1 MSVRKKIDFGGFIIL
16 LLIYLLQSCN
26 SDELILGENFID
38 NTTQVVEVDTFS
50 LAMSTI
56 IADSVQTSATG
67 TILAGYYED
76 GDFGKLS
83 AQGFFRVGLPTATD
97 IEIEEADIFDSITL
111 VLPYSGYTY
120 GDTNQIQKIDIYKL
134 NEDLVKDDISYYY
147 NYSDLSFDNNSI
159 GSIEYLPRPYRDSII
174 EIRLD
179 DAIGDDLFEKLKYET
194 EEVSSYDEF
203 LDYLQGFTIKTDQ
216 SQSSSIVGF
225 KNYNI
230 KLKIYTSRVQEEK
243 EEIVYEFSSSDQP
256 YHFSRLLSDRSG
268 TILQDLI
275 AQKDELSSNLVDDKS
290 FIQGGT
296 GVLTKITFPYLNS
309 LYFDEDDIITSVEI
323 ILIPDNESYETDLP
337 ESLSIYETNK
347 FNEFDIAD
355 DNSFISTSIFN
366 LDEQYHLDTY
376 YYFNI
381 TDFIQDQLDNG
392 YIDPEKGLIVSLSS
406 STLSSTFEK
415 LLLSSSNDPEKKP
428 KLKITFLKF

>member
-1 MSVRKKIDFGGFIIL
+1 MNLQKTRNLGVLSLI
-16 LLIYLLQSCN
+16 LLIYILPSCT
-26 SDELILGENFID
+26 SDNLILGENFID

-50 LAMSTI
+50 LVMSTI

-67 TILAGYYED
+67 TILTGYYDD

-97 IEIEEADIFDSITL
+97 IEIEESDIFDSATL
-111 VLPYSGYTY
+111 VLPYSNYTY

-134 NEDLVKDDISYYY
+134 SEDLVNNDITYYY
-147 NYSDLSFDNNSI
+147 NSSDLGFEENSI
-159 GSIEYLPRPYRDSII
+159 GSIEYVPRPYRDSII

-179 DAIGDDLFEKLKYET
+179 NALGEDLFEKLKYEA
-194 EEVSSYDEF
+194 EEVSSNEEF
-203 LDYLQGFTIKTDQ
+203 LDYLYGFTIKTDK

-225 KNYNI
+225 NNYYV
-230 KLKIYTSRVQEEK
+230 KLKLYTSRVKEEK
-243 EEIVYEFSSSDQP
+243 EEIIYEFPSADQP

-268 TILQDLI
+268 TILEDLI
-275 AQKDELSSNLVDDKS
+275 TQKDELNSNIVDDRA

-296 GVLTKITFPYLNS
+296 CVLTKITFPYLNS
-309 LYFDEDDIITSVEI
+309 FLFDEDDIITSVEI
-323 ILIPDNESYETDLP
+323 ILKPDNESYDTDLP

-347 FNEFDIAD
+347 FNEFDIGD
-355 DNSFISTSIFN
+355 EYSFISSSIFN

-381 TDFIQDQLDNG
+381 TDFIQEQLDDG

-406 STLSSTFEK
+406 SSLSSTFEK

-428 KLKITFLKF
+428 KLKITFLKY

>member
-16 LLIYLLQSCN
+16 LLLYLLQSCT

-38 NTTQVVEVDTFS
+38 NATQVVEVDTFS

-83 AQGFFRVGLPTATD
+83 AQGFFRVDLPIVTD
-97 IEIEEADIFDSITL
+97 IEIEETDIYDSITL

-120 GDTNQIQKIDIYKL
+120 GDTNQIQKIDIFKL
-134 NEDLVKDDISYYY
+134 NEDLVQNDISYYY

-159 GSIEYLPRPYRDSII
+159 GSIEYLPRPYHDSII

-179 DAIGDDLFEKLKYET
+179 DAIGEDLFEKLKYEA

-225 KNYNI
+225 KNYNV

-243 EEIVYEFSSSDQP
+243 EEIVYEFPSSDQP

-268 TILQDLI
+268 TILQNLI
-275 AQKDELSSNLVDDKS
+275 TQKDELSSNLVDDRS

-309 LYFDEDDIITSVEI
+309 FHFNEDDIITSVEI
-323 ILIPDNESYETDLP
+323 ILRPDNESYKTDLP

-355 DNSFISTSIFN
+355 ENSFISTSIFN
-366 LDEQYHLDTY
+366 LDEQYHLETY

-406 STLSSTFEK
+406 FNISSTFEK